1 MVSTE
6 LTSVLL
12 VLSVLLLG
20 IGAWQDLKTREV
32 ADWIWLSMIG
42 AGILVHG
49 LILLIRMVLGEEV
62 IGYFMPWVIN
72 IIFAFILAIFLTIL
86 GLGGEADRIA
96 FIAIAVITP
105 ISHPLL
111 VFSNPTYELLL
122 SFVPK
127 IFGVFCNAYLITLPI
142 PLLLFLYNILY
153 QFRYPDFYDLS
164 YESSKW
170 RRLSIRFIGYP
181 HSTQFLANDFKQKPW
196 HYDFLEEFDEE
207 TGWQMVF
214 RARLDTPEAD
224 LARKQKTISTINL
237 KNKDSIWIQ
246 PNLPFI
252 FILMFAYLLE
262 IIWGNL
268 LLFWMSFVF

>member
-1 MVSTE
+1 MVGTE
-6 LTSVLL
+6 LNLVLL
-12 VLSVLLLG
+12 VLSVLLLA
-20 IGAWQDLKTREV
+20 IGAWQDLKTREI
-32 ADWIWLSMIG
+32 ADWIWLGMIG
-42 AGILVHG
+42 AGILLHG

-62 IGYFMPWVIN
+62 IGYFTPWVIN

-105 ISHPLL
+105 ISRPIL
-111 VFSNPTYELLL
+111 VFSNPMYELLL
-122 SFVPK
+122 SFVPR

-142 PLLLFLYNILY
+142 PFLLFLYNILN
-153 QFRYPDFYDLS
+153 QFRYPDFYDFS
-164 YESSKW
+164 YESSIW

-181 HSTQFLANDFKQKPW
+181 YSTQFLANDFEKKPW

-207 TGWQMVF
+207 TGWRMVF

-224 LARKQKTISTINL
+224 LARKQKAISTINL
-237 KNKDSIWIQ
+237 KKKDSIWVQ

-268 LLFWMSFVF
+268 LLFWMSFLF